1 MRGLIK
7 RLLKRAGF
15 EVYRTN
21 IHNSA
26 AAQLARIIECTEI
39 DLVLD
44 IGANVGQYAT
54 ALREHGYQGR
64 IVSFEPLSSAHAR
77 LVASAQGDDGWQVA
91 PRMALGNSEG
101 EILVHVAGNSLSS
114 SVLDM
119 LPEHQRAAPG
129 SGCVGSETVAL
140 RRLDRV
146 APGYLAGAKAVLLK
160 IDTQGFEDR
169 VLAGAAGIIDRI
181 AAIQTEMS
189 LVPLYAEQPLF
200 DDLRAKIESMDFEF
214 FAIFPG
220 YVHEITG
227 RTLQVDGL
235 FVRRG
240 AHIAGTRTD
249 GEPVGE

>member
-240 AHIAGTRTD
+240 AQIAGTRTD